1 MPFILNQQGI
11 PSARVLT
18 CSDDHFKQLA
28 IVQVHPNSNDTGKQ
42 KHSYQIIADSG
53 SKAREII
60 GVMTRVR
67 GYMNDGDYT
76 AYSSVHCTFKVVC
89 KTIHSH
95 SAGVWVPGSVTL
107 SHSCEDASEGGP
119 EGLNSSSSSGT
130 EADPLPSDEGGELT
144 SMLTSCITSCSRHD

>member
-11 PSARVLT
+11 PSARVFT
-18 CSDDHFKQLA
+18 CRDERFKQLT
-28 IVQVHPNSNDTGKQ
+28 IVQAHPNSSDTGKQ
-42 KHSYQIIADSG
+42 KKKTFISDHRTDNG
-53 SKAREII
+53 EII

-67 GYMNDGDYT
+67 GYMNDCDYT

-89 KTIHSH
+89 KMTHSH

-119 EGLNSSSSSGT
+119 EGLSSSSSSGT
-130 EADPLPSDEGGELT
+130 EPGPLPSDERGELT
-144 SMLTSCITSCSRHD
+144 SKLTSCITSCDRSD